1 MGEFYSKRYFYK
13 GGIGMTQSLKRFASA
28 VLALVMAMTCL
39 VFTNVASVSAAEGDT
54 LVDVSSEVTFTLNK
68 NLNNVGTSAVTGDYN
83 GLYYDLSKADSS
95 SWYITTGYI
104 RFTPSADCTL
114 TMTTANNKFNFSGGE
129 YSLINQSAVTN
140 KDYSLKANTE
150 YTISANDKSKQVG
163 VKVLKFTPAT
173 GDSTTTTEAT
183 TTTETTTETTT
194 TTTTEA
200 TTEAT
205 TVANQT
211 LYKYYVNA
219 ADATANSDSIDNN
232 ATTVFTNAKTS
243 TNTLSGENTA
253 AVGGKDYTLN
263 YRSSNATTLSI
274 VVPEGVE
281 NATLYVVARSSSST
295 GRALT
300 LTKGTETVDDK
311 QSTGGTTP
319 VVATYTG
326 LSTGTYTL
334 TSDGNMQY
342 SLLVLSV
349 PTTVG
354 TTTTTTETTTET
366 TTTTTTEATT
376 EATTTASVQVWT
388 PDNKTNILGSAV
400 SGLSTSKAS
409 GRTSAFVDSIFG
421 DGETATGAINGQ
433 NYVLLND
440 ENIIPTA
447 TGKLKLYVVAND
459 NEAVTNGTIKTG
471 DTAVYS
477 GTFAARNNDTA
488 VKAITIDVEAG
499 KTYNV
504 SNQVMLFRA
513 ELTPTGSTETS
524 TETTTKATTTTET
537 TTEETTMGVLK
548 VMVNNPA
555 SSSDTTVNVT
565 VKKNGTTISNVTAL
579 NIGSETEIAGVNEDD
594 VITFTFAKEQAKQIT
609 NWNSNLKSVFRD
621 KTYTLTYTVG
631 KTIAIPEMDYYS
643 SMPAAVSLG
652 QTETKAA
659 GYGTYGFGQYKVQT
673 NGNDLAKCAIIKGHQ
688 YSLFDVGSGDYDKDG
703 TEYGIPDERVLLL
716 GGTDDEIELKN
727 SIDSSEKVL
736 VLLDCSG
743 DNAIVTATNGN
754 LYSSYD
760 GSTGTTVA
768 QITGISKNGVKVQF
782 YVDGGTTITIKG
794 TGTSANAYTVVK
806 SIRLFNLNNIVDGDK
821 KLDNGKVA
829 DMTETSP
836 FYDVVTS
843 NSLANDD
850 MLFTLI
856 GTVTGNH
863 KDKDF
868 LNQVDK
874 VGFVILNADT
884 VDTYDKDGTL
894 TPMQLKYNNPGV
906 NFGGV
911 YVETTDI
918 YKNVYDVTNYNS
930 SLDNAEGYTGDVDST
945 LETNN
950 NVAYFAELVSVSAGH
965 RYYAYPYTLYA
976 GATQRAYDTN
986 PKGTR
991 IEISNK

>member
-39 VFTNVASVSAAEGDT
+39 VFTNVASVSAAEPA
-54 LVDVSSEVTFTLNK
+54 TFGTYTI
-68 NLNNVGTSAVTGDYN
+68 GTSATGDLAVTTKSATVGNVTFNLRGINADN
-83 GLYYDLSKADSS
+83 GTVRKGLNEITFTTTKSFTINAKFTESS
-95 SWYITTGYI
+95 SRNVVITDGTDTVVLKSGETSATLPAGDYTLTNDDEKNNSQISSFILAEASGEESSSATTTTETTTTETTTETTTTTTTEATTEATTVSSDYVAMGSYDWNSTALGGTAKTGTYNNMAYSLRTVSSTYVQLRSENTI
-104 RFTPSADCTL
+104 KFKVAQDCTL
-114 TMTTANNKFNFSGGE
+114 TATFSNNGLFINGTALTSGK
-129 YSLINQSAVTN
+129 A
-140 KDYSLKANTE
+140 YSLKADTE
-150 YTISANDKSKQVG
+150 YT
-163 VKVLKFTPAT
+163 LT
-173 GDSTTTTEAT
+173 GDSGNTNLTKLVFATNSTETTTKAT

-205 TVANQT
+205 TVSSD
-211 LYKYYVNA
+211 YVAMGSYDWNS
-219 ADATANSDSIDNN
+219 TA
-232 ATTVFTNAKTS
+232 
-243 TNTLSGENTA
+243 L
-253 AVGGKDYTLN
+253 
-263 YRSSNATTLSI
+263 
-274 VVPEGVE
+274 
-281 NATLYVVARSSSST
+281 
-295 GRALT
+295 
-300 LTKGTETVDDK
+300 
-311 QSTGGTTP
+311 GGT
-319 VVATYTG
+319 AK
-326 LSTGTYTL
+326 TGTYNNMAYSLRTVSSTYVQLRSENTIKFKVAQDCTL
-334 TSDGNMQY
+334 TATFSNNGLFINGTALTSGKAY
-342 SLLVLSV
+342 SLKADTEYTLTGDSGNTNLTKLVFATNS
-349 PTTVG
+349 
-354 TTTTTTETTTET
+354 TETT
-366 TTTTTTEATT
+366 
-376 EATTTASVQVWT
+376 
-388 PDNKTNILGSAV
+388 
-400 SGLSTSKAS
+400 
-409 GRTSAFVDSIFG
+409 
-421 DGETATGAINGQ
+421 
-433 NYVLLND
+433 
-440 ENIIPTA
+440 
-447 TGKLKLYVVAND
+447 
-459 NEAVTNGTIKTG
+459 
-471 DTAVYS
+471 
-477 GTFAARNNDTA
+477 
-488 VKAITIDVEAG
+488 
-499 KTYNV
+499 
-504 SNQVMLFRA
+504 
-513 ELTPTGSTETS
+513 

-548 VMVNNPA
+548 VKVNNPA

-874 VGFVILNADT
+874 VGFVILDADT

-894 TPMQLKYNNPGV
+894 TPMQLKYNNPDV

-930 SLDNAEGYTGDVDST
+930 SLDSSEGYTGDVDST

>member
-39 VFTNVASVSAAEGDT
+39 VFSNVASVSAAEGDT

-114 TMTTANNKFNFSGGE
+114 TMTTANNKFDFSGGE
-129 YSLINQSAVTN
+129 YSLTNQSAVTN

-173 GDSTTTTEAT
+173 GDSTTTKAT

-194 TTTTEA
+194 T
-200 TTEAT
+200 
-205 TVANQT
+205 
-211 LYKYYVNA
+211 
-219 ADATANSDSIDNN
+219 
-232 ATTVFTNAKTS
+232 
-243 TNTLSGENTA
+243 
-253 AVGGKDYTLN
+253 
-263 YRSSNATTLSI
+263 
-274 VVPEGVE
+274 
-281 NATLYVVARSSSST
+281 
-295 GRALT
+295 
-300 LTKGTETVDDK
+300 
-311 QSTGGTTP
+311 
-319 VVATYTG
+319 
-326 LSTGTYTL
+326 
-334 TSDGNMQY
+334 
-342 SLLVLSV
+342 
-349 PTTVG
+349 
-354 TTTTTTETTTET
+354 
-366 TTTTTTEATT
+366 
-376 EATTTASVQVWT
+376 ASVQVWT
-388 PDNKTNILGSAV
+388 PDSGSTILGSAV
-400 SGLSTSKAS
+400 SAVTPGTVS

-421 DGETATGAINGQ
+421 DGETATGAIEGQ
-433 NYVLLND
+433 KYVSLSGSTD
-440 ENIIPTA
+440 ITPTA
-447 TGKLKLYVVAND
+447 TGKLKLYVVANSND
-459 NEAVTNGTIKTG
+459 AVTNGTIKTD
-471 DTAVYS
+471 DTTVYS
-477 GTFAARNNDTA
+477 GTFAARNGNIA
-488 VKAITIDVEAG
+488 VEAITINVEAG
-499 KTYNV
+499 KTYKV

-524 TETTTKATTTTET
+524 TETTTTTTTET

-548 VMVNNPA
+548 VKVNNPA
-555 SSSDTTVNVT
+555 SSSDTTVSVT
-565 VKKNGTTISNVTAL
+565 VKKNGTTISGVTAL
-579 NIGSETEIAGVNEDD
+579 KIGSETEIAGVNEDD

-609 NWNSNLKSVFRD
+609 NWDSNLKSVFRD

-631 KTIAIPEMDYYS
+631 KTVATPEMDYYD
-643 SMPAAVSLG
+643 SMPAAVTLG
-652 QTETKAA
+652 QSTTTSV
-659 GYGTYGFGQYKVQT
+659 GYGTYGFGQYKVQS
-673 NGNDLAKCAIIKGHQ
+673 NGNDLAKYAVIKGHQ
-688 YSLFDVGSGDYDKDG
+688 YSLFEVGSGDYDKDG
-703 TEYGIPDERVLLL
+703 TEFGIPDERVLLL
-716 GGTDDEIELKN
+716 GGTDDEIELTN

-743 DNAIVTATNGN
+743 DNAIVTATGGN

-760 GSTGTTVA
+760 GSTGTTA
-768 QITGISKNGVKVQF
+768 ASITGISKNGVKVQF
-782 YVDGGTTITIKG
+782 YVDGGTTITVKG

-821 KLDNGKVA
+821 KLDNGTVA

-843 NSLANDD
+843 NSLATTD

-874 VGFVILNADT
+874 VGFVILNADV
-884 VDTYDKDGTL
+884 VDANDPNGQY
-894 TPMQLKYNNPGV
+894 TPMQLKYNNPDV

-918 YKNVYDVTNYNS
+918 YKNVYDATNYNS
-930 SLDNAEGYTGDVDST
+930 SLDSSEGYTGDVDST

-991 IEISNK
+991 IEISNN

>member
-1 MGEFYSKRYFYK
+1 MGGFYSKRYFYK

-39 VFTNVASVSAAEGDT
+39 VFSNVASVSAAEGDT

-68 NLNNVGTSAVTGDYN
+68 NLNNVGASAVTGDYN

-114 TMTTANNKFNFSGGE
+114 TMTTANNKFDFSGGE
-129 YSLINQSAVTN
+129 YSLTNQSAVTN

-173 GDSTTTTEAT
+173 GDSTTTTKAT

-205 TVANQT
+205 TVSSD
-211 LYKYYVNA
+211 YVAMGSYEWNS
-219 ADATANSDSIDNN
+219 TA
-232 ATTVFTNAKTS
+232 
-243 TNTLSGENTA
+243 L
-253 AVGGKDYTLN
+253 GGTK
-263 YRSSNATTLSI
+263 
-274 VVPEGVE
+274 
-281 NATLYVVARSSSST
+281 
-295 GRALT
+295 
-300 LTKGTETVDDK
+300 TKGTYNNMAYSLRTVSSTYVQLRSENTIKFKVAQDCTLTATFSNNGLFINGTALTSDK
-311 QSTGGTTP
+311 AYSLKADTE
-319 VVATYTG
+319 
-326 LSTGTYTL
+326 YTL
-334 TSDGNMQY
+334 TGDSGNTN
-342 SLLVLSV
+342 LTKLVFATNSTE
-349 PTTVG
+349 TT
-354 TTTTTTETTTET
+354 TKATTTTETTTET
-366 TTTTTTEATT
+366 TTV
-376 EATTTASVQVWT
+376 SVQVWT

-433 NYVLLND
+433 NYVLLSGSTD
-440 ENIIPTA
+440 ITPTA
-447 TGKLKLYVVAND
+447 TGKLKLYVVANS
-459 NEAVTNGTIKTG
+459 NGAVANGTITTG

-477 GTFAARNNDTA
+477 GTFAARNGNKA
-488 VKAITIDVEAG
+488 VEAITINVEAG

-504 SNQVMLFRA
+504 SSQVMLFRA

-524 TETTTKATTTTET
+524 TETTTTTTTET
-537 TTEETTMGVLK
+537 STETTTIGVLK

-555 SSSDTTVNVT
+555 SSKISTVEVT
-565 VKKNGTTISNVTAL
+565 VKRNGKAVSGVTAL
-579 NIGSETEIAGVNEDD
+579 NIGSATEIAGVNEDD

-609 NWNSNLKSVFRD
+609 NWDSNLKSVFRD

-631 KTIAIPEMDYYS
+631 KTVATPTMDYYD

-652 QTETKAA
+652 QSTTTAA

-673 NGNDLAKCAIIKGHQ
+673 NGNDLAKYAIIRGHQ
-688 YSLFDVGSGDYDKDG
+688 YSLLDVGSGDYDKDG
-703 TEYGIPDERVLLL
+703 TEFGIPDERVLLL
-716 GGTDDEIELKN
+716 GGTDDEIELTN

-743 DNAIVTATNGN
+743 DNAIVTATGGN

-760 GSTGTTVA
+760 GSTGTTAA

-782 YVDGGTTITIKG
+782 YVDGGTTITVKG

-821 KLDNGKVA
+821 AVNNGVVST
-829 DMTETSP
+829 MTEDSP
-836 FYDVVTS
+836 FYDVVTT
-843 NSLANDD
+843 NGLANDD

-884 VDTYDKDGTL
+884 VDANDPNGQY
-894 TPMQLKYNNPGV
+894 TPMQLKYNNPDV
-906 NFGGV
+906 NFGGI

-918 YKNVYDVTNYNS
+918 YKNVYDATNYDS
-930 SLDNAEGYTGDVDST
+930 SLDSSEGYTVDTDSSLT
-945 LETNN
+945 TSDK
-950 NVAYFAELVSVSAGH
+950 VAYFAELVSVSAGH

-991 IEISNK
+991 IEISNKQ

>member
-1 MGEFYSKRYFYK
+1 MGGFYSKRYFYK

-39 VFTNVASVSAAEGDT
+39 VFSNVASVSAAEGDT

-68 NLNNVGTSAVTGDYN
+68 NLNNVGASAVTGDYN

-114 TMTTANNKFNFSGGE
+114 TMTTANNKFDFSGGE
-129 YSLINQSAVTN
+129 YSLTNQSAVTN

-173 GDSTTTTEAT
+173 GDSTTTTKAT

-205 TVANQT
+205 TVSSD
-211 LYKYYVNA
+211 YVAMGSYEWNS
-219 ADATANSDSIDNN
+219 TA
-232 ATTVFTNAKTS
+232 
-243 TNTLSGENTA
+243 L
-253 AVGGKDYTLN
+253 GGTK
-263 YRSSNATTLSI
+263 
-274 VVPEGVE
+274 
-281 NATLYVVARSSSST
+281 
-295 GRALT
+295 
-300 LTKGTETVDDK
+300 TKGTYNNMAYSLRTVSSTYVQLRSENTIKFKVAQDCTLTATFSNNGLFINGTALTSDK
-311 QSTGGTTP
+311 AYSLKADTE
-319 VVATYTG
+319 
-326 LSTGTYTL
+326 YTL
-334 TSDGNMQY
+334 TGDSGNTN
-342 SLLVLSV
+342 LTKLVFATNSTE
-349 PTTVG
+349 TT
-354 TTTTTTETTTET
+354 TKATTTTETTTET
-366 TTTTTTEATT
+366 TTV
-376 EATTTASVQVWT
+376 SVQVWT

-433 NYVLLND
+433 NYVLLSGSTD
-440 ENIIPTA
+440 ITPTA
-447 TGKLKLYVVAND
+447 TGKLKLYVVANS
-459 NEAVTNGTIKTG
+459 NGAVANGTITTG

-477 GTFAARNNDTA
+477 GTFAARNGNKA
-488 VKAITIDVEAG
+488 VEAITINVEAG

-504 SNQVMLFRA
+504 SSQVMLFRA

-524 TETTTKATTTTET
+524 TETTTTTTTET
-537 TTEETTMGVLK
+537 STETTTIGVLK

-555 SSSDTTVNVT
+555 SSKISTVEVT
-565 VKKNGTTISNVTAL
+565 VKRNGKAVSGVTAL
-579 NIGSETEIAGVNEDD
+579 NIGSATEIAGVNEDD

-609 NWNSNLKSVFRD
+609 NWDSNLKSVFRD

-631 KTIAIPEMDYYS
+631 KTVATPTMDYYD

-652 QTETKAA
+652 QSTTTAA

-673 NGNDLAKCAIIKGHQ
+673 NGNDLAKYAIIRGHQ
-688 YSLFDVGSGDYDKDG
+688 YSLLDVGSGDYDKDG
-703 TEYGIPDERVLLL
+703 TEFGIPDERVLLL
-716 GGTDDEIELKN
+716 GGTDDEIELTN

-743 DNAIVTATNGN
+743 DNAIVTATGGN

-760 GSTGTTVA
+760 GS
-768 QITGISKNGVKVQF
+768 
-782 YVDGGTTITIKG
+782 

-821 KLDNGKVA
+821 AVNNGVVST
-829 DMTETSP
+829 MTEDSP
-836 FYDVVTS
+836 FYDVVTT
-843 NSLANDD
+843 NGLANDD

-884 VDTYDKDGTL
+884 VDANDPNGQY
-894 TPMQLKYNNPGV
+894 TPMQLKYNNPDV
-906 NFGGV
+906 NFGGI

-918 YKNVYDVTNYNS
+918 YKNVYDATNYDS
-930 SLDNAEGYTGDVDST
+930 SLDSSEGYTGDTDSSLT
-945 LETNN
+945 TSDK
-950 NVAYFAELVSVSAGH
+950 VAYFAELVSVSAGH

-991 IEISNK
+991 IEISNKQ

>member
-1 MGEFYSKRYFYK
+1 MGGFYSKRYFYK

-39 VFTNVASVSAAEGDT
+39 VFSNVASVSAADDASDCVAMGSYEWNSTALGGT
-54 LVDVSSEVTFTLNK
+54 AKTGTY
-68 NLNNVGTSAVTGDYN
+68 NNMTYSLRKV
-83 GLYYDLSKADSS
+83 DSS
-95 SWYITTGYI
+95 YVQLRSENTIK
-104 RFTPSADCTL
+104 FKVAQDCTL
-114 TMTTANNKFNFSGGE
+114 TATFSNNGLFINGTALTSDK
-129 YSLINQSAVTN
+129 A
-140 KDYSLKANTE
+140 YSLKADTE
-150 YTISANDKSKQVG
+150 YT
-163 VKVLKFTPAT
+163 LT
-173 GDSTTTTEAT
+173 GDSGNTNLTKLVFATNSTETTTKATTTTETTTETTSTTTTEATTEATTVSSDYVAMGSYEWNSTALGGTKTKGTYNNMAYSLRTVSSTYVQLRSENTIKFKVAQDCTLTATFSNNGLFINGTALTSDKAYSLKADTEYTLTGDSGNTNLTKLVFATNSTETTTETTTKAT

-194 TTTTEA
+194 
-200 TTEAT
+200 
-205 TVANQT
+205 V
-211 LYKYYVNA
+211 
-219 ADATANSDSIDNN
+219 
-232 ATTVFTNAKTS
+232 
-243 TNTLSGENTA
+243 
-253 AVGGKDYTLN
+253 
-263 YRSSNATTLSI
+263 
-274 VVPEGVE
+274 
-281 NATLYVVARSSSST
+281 
-295 GRALT
+295 
-300 LTKGTETVDDK
+300 
-311 QSTGGTTP
+311 
-319 VVATYTG
+319 
-326 LSTGTYTL
+326 
-334 TSDGNMQY
+334 
-342 SLLVLSV
+342 
-349 PTTVG
+349 
-354 TTTTTTETTTET
+354 
-366 TTTTTTEATT
+366 
-376 EATTTASVQVWT
+376 SVQVWT

-447 TGKLKLYVVAND
+447 TGKLKLYVIANS
-459 NEAVTNGTIKTG
+459 NGAVTNGTITTG

-477 GTFAARNNDTA
+477 GAFAARNGDTA
-488 VKAITIDVEAG
+488 VKAITINVEAG
-499 KTYNV
+499 KTYKV
-504 SNQVMLFRA
+504 SSQVMLFRA

-524 TETTTKATTTTET
+524 TETTTTTTTET
-537 TTEETTMGVLK
+537 STETTTMGVLK

-555 SSSDTTVNVT
+555 SSKISTVEVT
-565 VKKNGTTISNVTAL
+565 VKRNGKAVSGVTAL
-579 NIGSETEIAGVNEDD
+579 NIGSATEIAGVNEDD

-609 NWNSNLKSVFRD
+609 NWDSNLKSVFRD

-631 KTIAIPEMDYYS
+631 KTVATPTMDYYD

-652 QTETKAA
+652 QSTTTAA

-673 NGNDLAKCAIIKGHQ
+673 NGNDLAKYAIIRGHQ
-688 YSLFDVGSGDYDKDG
+688 YSLLDVGSGDYDKDG
-703 TEYGIPDERVLLL
+703 TEFGIPDERVLLL
-716 GGTDDEIELKN
+716 GGTDDEIELTN

-743 DNAIVTATNGN
+743 DNAIVTATGGN

-760 GSTGTTVA
+760 GSTGTTAA

-782 YVDGGTTITIKG
+782 YVDGGTTITVKG

-821 KLDNGKVA
+821 AVNNGVVST
-829 DMTETSP
+829 MTEDSP
-836 FYDVVTS
+836 FYDVVTT
-843 NSLANDD
+843 NGLANDD

-884 VDTYDKDGTL
+884 VDANDPNGQY
-894 TPMQLKYNNPGV
+894 TPMQLKYNNPDV
-906 NFGGV
+906 NFGGI

-918 YKNVYDVTNYNS
+918 YKNVYDATNYDS
-930 SLDNAEGYTGDVDST
+930 SLDSSEGYTGDTDSSLT
-945 LETNN
+945 TSDK
-950 NVAYFAELVSVSAGH
+950 VAYFAELVSVSAGH

-991 IEISNK
+991 IEISNKQ

>member
-39 VFTNVASVSAAEGDT
+39 VFTNVASVYAAEGDT

-68 NLNNVGTSAVTGDYN
+68 NLNNVGTLAVTGNYN
-83 GLYYDLSKADSS
+83 GLYYDLSKTDSN

-114 TMTTANNKFNFSGGE
+114 TMTTANNKFDFSGGE
-129 YSLINQSAVTN
+129 YSLTNQSAVTN

-173 GDSTTTTEAT
+173 GDSTTTTKAT

-219 ADATANSDSIDNN
+219 ADATANGDSIDNN
-232 ATTVFTNAKTS
+232 ASTVFKDAKTS
-243 TNTLSGENTA
+243 TGRLSAESTV

-300 LTKGTETVDDK
+300 LTKGTETVGDA

-319 VVATYTG
+319 VVATYEG

-366 TTTTTTEATT
+366 TTT
-376 EATTTASVQVWT
+376 ASVQIWT
-388 PDNKTNILGSAV
+388 PDNKTDILGSAV
-400 SGLSTSKAS
+400 SGLSPSTAS
-409 GRTSAFVDSIFG
+409 NRTSAFVDSIFG
-421 DGETATGAINGQ
+421 DGETATGAIEGQ
-433 NYVLLND
+433 KYVLLSGST
-440 ENIIPTA
+440 NIIPTA
-447 TGKLKLYVVAND
+447 TGKLKLYIVANSND
-459 NEAVTNGTIKTG
+459 AVTNGTIKTG

-477 GTFAARNNDTA
+477 GTFAARNGNTA
-488 VKAITIDVEAG
+488 VEAITINVEAG
-499 KTYNV
+499 KTYNI
-504 SNQVMLFRA
+504 SNQLMLFRA

-524 TETTTKATTTTET
+524 TETTTTTTTET

-548 VMVNNPA
+548 VKVNNPA
-555 SSSDTTVNVT
+555 SSSDATVKVT
-565 VKKNGTTISNVTAL
+565 VKKNGTTISDVTAL

-594 VITFTFAKEQAKQIT
+594 VITLTFAKEQAKQIT

-643 SMPAAVSLG
+643 SMPAAVTLG

-659 GYGTYGFGQYKVQT
+659 GYGTYGFGQYKVKT
-673 NGNDLAKCAIIKGHQ
+673 NGNDLAEYAIIKGHQ

-703 TEYGIPDERVLLL
+703 TEFGIPDERILLL
-716 GGTDDEIELKN
+716 GGTDDEIELTN
-727 SIDSSEKVL
+727 SINSKEKVL

-743 DNAIVTATNGN
+743 DNAIVTATGGN

-760 GSTGTTVA
+760 GSTGTKAA

-821 KLDNGKVA
+821 MIDNGAVST
-829 DMTETSP
+829 MTEDSP
-836 FYDVVTS
+836 FYNVVTS
-843 NSLANDD
+843 NSLATTDK
-850 MLFTLI
+850 LFTLT
-856 GTVTGNH
+856 GNVTGNH
-863 KDKDF
+863 RESEF
-868 LNQVDK
+868 LNQIGK
-874 VGFVILNADT
+874 VGFVILDADT

-894 TPMQLKYNNPGV
+894 TPMQLKYNNPDV

-918 YKNVYDVTNYNS
+918 YKNVYDATNYNS
-930 SLDNAEGYTGDVDST
+930 SLDSSEGYTGDVDST

-965 RYYAYPYTLYA
+965 RYYAYPFTLYT

-991 IEISNK
+991 IEISNN

>member
-1 MGEFYSKRYFYK
+1 
-13 GGIGMTQSLKRFASA
+13 MTQSLKRFASA

-39 VFTNVASVSAAEGDT
+39 VFSNVASVSAAEGDT

-114 TMTTANNKFNFSGGE
+114 TMTTANNKFDFSGGE
-129 YSLINQSAVTN
+129 YSLTNQSAVTN

-173 GDSTTTTEAT
+173 GDSTTTTKAT

-400 SGLSTSKAS
+400 SGLSTSTAS

-421 DGETATGAINGQ
+421 DGDTATGAINGQ

-447 TGKLKLYVVAND
+447 TGKLKLYVIANS
-459 NEAVTNGTIKTG
+459 NGAVTNGTITTG

-477 GTFAARNNDTA
+477 GAFAARNGDTA
-488 VKAITIDVEAG
+488 VKAITINVEAG
-499 KTYNV
+499 KTYKV
-504 SNQVMLFRA
+504 SSQVMLFRA
-513 ELTPTGSTETS
+513 RI
-524 TETTTKATTTTET
+524 
-537 TTEETTMGVLK
+537 
-548 VMVNNPA
+548 N
-555 SSSDTTVNVT
+555 
-565 VKKNGTTISNVTAL
+565 
-579 NIGSETEIAGVNEDD
+579 
-594 VITFTFAKEQAKQIT
+594 T
-609 NWNSNLKSVFRD
+609 NWLNRNKYRNNN
-621 KTYTLTYTVG
+621 
-631 KTIAIPEMDYYS
+631 YYNYRNKYRNNYY
-643 SMPAAVSLG
+643 G
-652 QTETKAA
+652 CIK
-659 GYGTYGFGQYKVQT
+659 GYGK
-673 NGNDLAKCAIIKGHQ
+673 
-688 YSLFDVGSGDYDKDG
+688 
-703 TEYGIPDERVLLL
+703 
-716 GGTDDEIELKN
+716 
-727 SIDSSEKVL
+727 
-736 VLLDCSG
+736 
-743 DNAIVTATNGN
+743 
-754 LYSSYD
+754 
-760 GSTGTTVA
+760 
-768 QITGISKNGVKVQF
+768 
-782 YVDGGTTITIKG
+782 
-794 TGTSANAYTVVK
+794 
-806 SIRLFNLNNIVDGDK
+806 
-821 KLDNGKVA
+821 
-829 DMTETSP
+829 
-836 FYDVVTS
+836 
-843 NSLANDD
+843 
-850 MLFTLI
+850 
-856 GTVTGNH
+856 
-863 KDKDF
+863 
-868 LNQVDK
+868 
-874 VGFVILNADT
+874 
-884 VDTYDKDGTL
+884 
-894 TPMQLKYNNPGV
+894 
-906 NFGGV
+906 
-911 YVETTDI
+911 
-918 YKNVYDVTNYNS
+918 
-930 SLDNAEGYTGDVDST
+930 
-945 LETNN
+945 
-950 NVAYFAELVSVSAGH
+950 
-965 RYYAYPYTLYA
+965 
-976 GATQRAYDTN
+976 
-986 PKGTR
+986 
-991 IEISNK
+991 

>member
-1 MGEFYSKRYFYK
+1 MGGFYSKRYFYK

-39 VFTNVASVSAAEGDT
+39 VFSNVASVSAADDASDCVAMGSYEWNSTALGGT
-54 LVDVSSEVTFTLNK
+54 AKTGTY
-68 NLNNVGTSAVTGDYN
+68 NNMTYSLRKV
-83 GLYYDLSKADSS
+83 DSS
-95 SWYITTGYI
+95 YVQLRSENTIK
-104 RFTPSADCTL
+104 FKVAQDCTL
-114 TMTTANNKFNFSGGE
+114 TATFSNNGLFINGTALTSDK
-129 YSLINQSAVTN
+129 A
-140 KDYSLKANTE
+140 YSLKADTE
-150 YTISANDKSKQVG
+150 YT
-163 VKVLKFTPAT
+163 LT
-173 GDSTTTTEAT
+173 GDSGNTNLTKLVFATNSTETTTKAT

-205 TVANQT
+205 TVSSD
-211 LYKYYVNA
+211 YVAMGSYEWNS
-219 ADATANSDSIDNN
+219 TA
-232 ATTVFTNAKTS
+232 
-243 TNTLSGENTA
+243 L
-253 AVGGKDYTLN
+253 GGTK
-263 YRSSNATTLSI
+263 
-274 VVPEGVE
+274 
-281 NATLYVVARSSSST
+281 
-295 GRALT
+295 
-300 LTKGTETVDDK
+300 TKGTYNNMAYSLRTVSSTYVQLRSENTIKFKVAQDCTLTATFSNNGLFINGTALTSDK
-311 QSTGGTTP
+311 AYSLKADTE
-319 VVATYTG
+319 
-326 LSTGTYTL
+326 YTL
-334 TSDGNMQY
+334 TGDSGNTN
-342 SLLVLSV
+342 LTKLVFATNSTE
-349 PTTVG
+349 TTTE
-354 TTTTTTETTTET
+354 TTTKATTTTETTTET
-366 TTTTTTEATT
+366 TTV
-376 EATTTASVQVWT
+376 SVQVWT

-447 TGKLKLYVVAND
+447 TGKLKLYVIANS
-459 NEAVTNGTIKTG
+459 NGAVTNGTITTG

-477 GTFAARNNDTA
+477 GAFAARNGDTA
-488 VKAITIDVEAG
+488 VKAITINVEAG
-499 KTYNV
+499 KTYKV
-504 SNQVMLFRA
+504 SSQVMLFRA

-524 TETTTKATTTTET
+524 TETTTTTTTET
-537 TTEETTMGVLK
+537 STETTTMGVLK

-555 SSSDTTVNVT
+555 SSKISTVEVT
-565 VKKNGTTISNVTAL
+565 VKRNGKAVSGVTAL
-579 NIGSETEIAGVNEDD
+579 NIGSATEIAGVNEDD

-609 NWNSNLKSVFRD
+609 NWDSNLKSVFRD

-631 KTIAIPEMDYYS
+631 KTVATPTMDYYD

-652 QTETKAA
+652 QSTTTAA

-673 NGNDLAKCAIIKGHQ
+673 NGNDLAKYAIIRGHQ
-688 YSLFDVGSGDYDKDG
+688 YSLLDVGSGDYDKDG
-703 TEYGIPDERVLLL
+703 TEFGIPDERVLLL
-716 GGTDDEIELKN
+716 GGTDDEIELTN

-743 DNAIVTATNGN
+743 DNAIVTATGGN

-760 GSTGTTVA
+760 GSTGTTAA

-782 YVDGGTTITIKG
+782 YVDGGTTITVKG

-821 KLDNGKVA
+821 AVNNGVVST
-829 DMTETSP
+829 MTEDSP
-836 FYDVVTS
+836 FYDVVTT
-843 NSLANDD
+843 NGLANDD

-884 VDTYDKDGTL
+884 VDANDPNGQY
-894 TPMQLKYNNPGV
+894 TPMQLKYNNPDV
-906 NFGGV
+906 NFGGI

-918 YKNVYDVTNYNS
+918 YKNVYDATNYDS
-930 SLDNAEGYTGDVDST
+930 SLDSSEGCTGDTDSSLT
-945 LETNN
+945 TSDK
-950 NVAYFAELVSVSAGH
+950 VAYFAELVSVSAGH

-991 IEISNK
+991 IEISNKQ

>member
-39 VFTNVASVSAAEGDT
+39 VFTNVASVYAAEGDT

-68 NLNNVGTSAVTGDYN
+68 NLNNVGTSAVTGNYN
-83 GLYYDLSKADSS
+83 GLYYDLSKTDSN

-114 TMTTANNKFNFSGGE
+114 TMTTANNKFDFSGGE
-129 YSLINQSAVTN
+129 YSLTNQSAVTN

-173 GDSTTTTEAT
+173 GDSTTTTKAT

-219 ADATANSDSIDNN
+219 ADATANGDSIDNN
-232 ATTVFTNAKTS
+232 ASTVFKDAKTS
-243 TNTLSGENTA
+243 TGRLSAESTV

-300 LTKGTETVDDK
+300 LTKGTETVGDA

-319 VVATYTG
+319 VVATYEG

-366 TTTTTTEATT
+366 TTT
-376 EATTTASVQVWT
+376 ASVQIWT
-388 PDNKTNILGSAV
+388 PDNKTDILGSAV
-400 SGLSTSKAS
+400 SGLSPSTAS
-409 GRTSAFVDSIFG
+409 NRTSAFVDSIFG
-421 DGETATGAINGQ
+421 DGETATGAIEGQ
-433 NYVLLND
+433 KYVLLSGST
-440 ENIIPTA
+440 NIIPTA
-447 TGKLKLYVVAND
+447 TGKLKLYIVANSND
-459 NEAVTNGTIKTG
+459 AVTNGTIKTG

-477 GTFAARNNDTA
+477 GTFAARNGNTA
-488 VKAITIDVEAG
+488 VEAITINVEAG
-499 KTYNV
+499 KTYNI
-504 SNQVMLFRA
+504 SNQLMLFRA

-524 TETTTKATTTTET
+524 TETTTTTTTET

-548 VMVNNPA
+548 VKVNNPA
-555 SSSDTTVNVT
+555 SSSDATVKVT
-565 VKKNGTTISNVTAL
+565 VKKNGTTISDVTAL

-643 SMPAAVSLG
+643 SMPAAVTLG
-652 QTETKAA
+652 QTETKAV
-659 GYGTYGFGQYKVQT
+659 GYGTYGFGQYKVKA
-673 NGNDLAKCAIIKGHQ
+673 NGNDLAEYAIIKGHQ

-703 TEYGIPDERVLLL
+703 TEFGIPDERILLL
-716 GGTDDEIELKN
+716 GGTDDEIELTN
-727 SIDSSEKVL
+727 SINSKEKVL

-743 DNAIVTATNGN
+743 DNAIVTATGGN

-760 GSTGTTVA
+760 GSTGTKAA

-821 KLDNGKVA
+821 MIDNGAVST
-829 DMTETSP
+829 MTEDSP
-836 FYDVVTS
+836 FYNVVTS
-843 NSLANDD
+843 NSLATTDK
-850 MLFTLI
+850 LFTLI
-856 GTVTGNH
+856 GNVTGNH
-863 KDKDF
+863 RESEF
-868 LNQVDK
+868 LNQIGK
-874 VGFVILNADT
+874 VGFVILDADT

-894 TPMQLKYNNPGV
+894 TPMQLKYNNPDV

-918 YKNVYDVTNYNS
+918 YKNVYDATNYNS
-930 SLDNAEGYTGDVDST
+930 SLDSSEGYTGDVDST

-965 RYYAYPYTLYA
+965 RYYAYPFTLYT

-991 IEISNK
+991 IEISNN

>member
-1 MGEFYSKRYFYK
+1 MGGFYSKRYFYK

-39 VFTNVASVSAAEGDT
+39 VFSNVASVSAAEGDT

-68 NLNNVGTSAVTGDYN
+68 NLNNVGASAVTGDYN

-114 TMTTANNKFNFSGGE
+114 TMTTANNKFDFSGGE
-129 YSLINQSAVTN
+129 YSLTNQSAVTN

-173 GDSTTTTEAT
+173 GDSTTTTKAT

-205 TVANQT
+205 TVSSD
-211 LYKYYVNA
+211 YVAMGSYEWNS
-219 ADATANSDSIDNN
+219 TA
-232 ATTVFTNAKTS
+232 
-243 TNTLSGENTA
+243 L
-253 AVGGKDYTLN
+253 GGTK
-263 YRSSNATTLSI
+263 
-274 VVPEGVE
+274 
-281 NATLYVVARSSSST
+281 
-295 GRALT
+295 
-300 LTKGTETVDDK
+300 TKGTYNNMAYSLRTVSSTYVQLRSENTIKFKVAQDCTLTATFSNNGLFINGTALTSDK
-311 QSTGGTTP
+311 AYSLKADTE
-319 VVATYTG
+319 
-326 LSTGTYTL
+326 YTL
-334 TSDGNMQY
+334 TGDSGNTN
-342 SLLVLSV
+342 LTKLVFATNSTE
-349 PTTVG
+349 TT
-354 TTTTTTETTTET
+354 TKATTTTETTTET
-366 TTTTTTEATT
+366 TTV
-376 EATTTASVQVWT
+376 SVQVWT

-433 NYVLLND
+433 NYVLLSGSTD
-440 ENIIPTA
+440 ITPTA
-447 TGKLKLYVVAND
+447 TGKLKLYVVANS
-459 NEAVTNGTIKTG
+459 NGAVANGTITTG

-477 GTFAARNNDTA
+477 GTFAARNGNKA
-488 VKAITIDVEAG
+488 VEAITINVEAG

-504 SNQVMLFRA
+504 SSQVMLFRA

-524 TETTTKATTTTET
+524 TETTTTTTTET
-537 TTEETTMGVLK
+537 STETTTIGVLK

-555 SSSDTTVNVT
+555 SSKISTVEVT
-565 VKKNGTTISNVTAL
+565 VKRNGKAVSGVTAL
-579 NIGSETEIAGVNEDD
+579 NIGSATEIAGVNEDD

-609 NWNSNLKSVFRD
+609 NWDSNLKSVFRD

-631 KTIAIPEMDYYS
+631 KTVATPTMDYYD

-652 QTETKAA
+652 QSTTTAA

-673 NGNDLAKCAIIKGHQ
+673 NGNDLAKYAIIRGHQ
-688 YSLFDVGSGDYDKDG
+688 YSLLDVGSGDYDKDG
-703 TEYGIPDERVLLL
+703 TEFGIPDERVLLL
-716 GGTDDEIELKN
+716 GGTDDEIELTN

-743 DNAIVTATNGN
+743 DNAIVTA
-754 LYSSYD
+754 
-760 GSTGTTVA
+760 
-768 QITGISKNGVKVQF
+768 
-782 YVDGGTTITIKG
+782 

-821 KLDNGKVA
+821 AVNNGVVST
-829 DMTETSP
+829 MTEDSP
-836 FYDVVTS
+836 FYDVVTT
-843 NSLANDD
+843 NGLANDD

-884 VDTYDKDGTL
+884 VDANDPNGQY
-894 TPMQLKYNNPGV
+894 TPMQLKYNNPDV
-906 NFGGV
+906 NFGGI

-918 YKNVYDVTNYNS
+918 YKNVYDATNYDS
-930 SLDNAEGYTGDVDST
+930 SLDSSEGYTGDTDSSLT
-945 LETNN
+945 TSDK
-950 NVAYFAELVSVSAGH
+950 VAYFAELVSVSAGH

-991 IEISNK
+991 IEISNKQ

>member
-1 MGEFYSKRYFYK
+1 
-13 GGIGMTQSLKRFASA
+13 MTQSLKRFASA

-39 VFTNVASVSAAEGDT
+39 VFSNVASVSAAEGDT

-68 NLNNVGTSAVTGDYN
+68 NLNNVGISAVTGDYN

-114 TMTTANNKFNFSGGE
+114 TMTTANNKFDFSGGE
-129 YSLINQSAVTN
+129 YSLTNQSAVTN

-173 GDSTTTTEAT
+173 GDSTTTTKAT

-281 NATLYVVARSSSST
+281 NDTLYVVARSSSST

-400 SGLSTSKAS
+400 SGLSTSTAS

-421 DGETATGAINGQ
+421 DGDTATGAINGQ

-447 TGKLKLYVVAND
+447 TGKLKLYVIANS
-459 NEAVTNGTIKTG
+459 NGAVTNGTITTG

-477 GTFAARNNDTA
+477 GAFAARNGDTA
-488 VKAITIDVEAG
+488 VKAITINVEAG
-499 KTYNV
+499 KTYKV
-504 SNQVMLFRA
+504 SSQVMLFRA

-524 TETTTKATTTTET
+524 TETTTTTTTET
-537 TTEETTMGVLK
+537 STETTTMGVLK

-555 SSSDTTVNVT
+555 SSKISTVEVT
-565 VKKNGTTISNVTAL
+565 VKRNGKAVSGVTAL
-579 NIGSETEIAGVNEDD
+579 NIGSATEIAGVNEDD

-609 NWNSNLKSVFRD
+609 NWDSNLKSVFRD

-631 KTIAIPEMDYYS
+631 KTVATPTMDYYD

-652 QTETKAA
+652 QSTTTAA

-673 NGNDLAKCAIIKGHQ
+673 NGNDLAKYAIIRGHQ
-688 YSLFDVGSGDYDKDG
+688 YSLLDVGSGDYDKDG
-703 TEYGIPDERVLLL
+703 TEFGIPDERVLLL
-716 GGTDDEIELKN
+716 GGTDDEIELTN

-743 DNAIVTATNGN
+743 DNAIVTATGGN

-760 GSTGTTVA
+760 GSTGTTAA

-782 YVDGGTTITIKG
+782 YVDGGTTITVKG

-821 KLDNGKVA
+821 AVNNGVVST
-829 DMTETSP
+829 MTEDSP
-836 FYDVVTS
+836 FYDVVTT
-843 NSLANDD
+843 NGLANDD

-884 VDTYDKDGTL
+884 VDANDPNGQY
-894 TPMQLKYNNPGV
+894 TPMQLKYNNPDV
-906 NFGGV
+906 NFGGI

-918 YKNVYDVTNYNS
+918 YKNVYDATNYDS
-930 SLDNAEGYTGDVDST
+930 SLDSSEGYTGDTDSSLT
-945 LETNN
+945 TSDK
-950 NVAYFAELVSVSAGH
+950 VAYFAELVSVSAGH

-991 IEISNK
+991 IEISNKQ

>member
-1 MGEFYSKRYFYK
+1 MGGFYSKRYFYK

-28 VLALVMAMTCL
+28 VLVLVMAMTCL
-39 VFTNVASVSAAEGDT
+39 VFSNVASVSAADDASDCVAMGSYEWNSTALGGT
-54 LVDVSSEVTFTLNK
+54 AKTGTY
-68 NLNNVGTSAVTGDYN
+68 NNMTYSLRKV
-83 GLYYDLSKADSS
+83 DSS
-95 SWYITTGYI
+95 YVQLRSENTIK
-104 RFTPSADCTL
+104 FKVAQDCTL
-114 TMTTANNKFNFSGGE
+114 TATFSNNGLFINGTALTSDK
-129 YSLINQSAVTN
+129 A
-140 KDYSLKANTE
+140 YSLKADTE
-150 YTISANDKSKQVG
+150 YT
-163 VKVLKFTPAT
+163 LT
-173 GDSTTTTEAT
+173 GDSGNTNLTKLVFATNSTETTTKAT

-205 TVANQT
+205 TVSSD
-211 LYKYYVNA
+211 YVAMGSYEWNS
-219 ADATANSDSIDNN
+219 TA
-232 ATTVFTNAKTS
+232 
-243 TNTLSGENTA
+243 L
-253 AVGGKDYTLN
+253 GGTK
-263 YRSSNATTLSI
+263 
-274 VVPEGVE
+274 
-281 NATLYVVARSSSST
+281 
-295 GRALT
+295 
-300 LTKGTETVDDK
+300 TKGTYNNMAYSLRTVSSTYVQLRSENTIKFKVAQDCTLTATFSNNGLFINGTALTSDK
-311 QSTGGTTP
+311 AYSLKADTE
-319 VVATYTG
+319 
-326 LSTGTYTL
+326 YTL
-334 TSDGNMQY
+334 TGDSGNTN
-342 SLLVLSV
+342 LTKLVFATNSTE
-349 PTTVG
+349 TT
-354 TTTTTTETTTET
+354 TKATTTTETTTET
-366 TTTTTTEATT
+366 TTV
-376 EATTTASVQVWT
+376 SVQVWT

-447 TGKLKLYVVAND
+447 TGKLKLYVIANS
-459 NEAVTNGTIKTG
+459 NGAVTNGTITTG

-477 GTFAARNNDTA
+477 GTFAARNGDTA
-488 VKAITIDVEAG
+488 VKAITINVEAG
-499 KTYNV
+499 KTYKV
-504 SNQVMLFRA
+504 SSQVMLFRA

-524 TETTTKATTTTET
+524 TETTTTTTTEATTET
-537 TTEETTMGVLK
+537 TTIGVLK

-555 SSSDTTVNVT
+555 SSKISTVKVT
-565 VKKNGTTISNVTAL
+565 VKRNGKAVSGVTAL
-579 NIGSETEIAGVNEDD
+579 NIGSATEIAGVNEGD

-609 NWNSNLKSVFRD
+609 NWDSNLKSVFRD

-631 KTIAIPEMDYYS
+631 KTVATPTMDYYD

-652 QTETKAA
+652 QSTTTAA

-673 NGNDLAKCAIIKGHQ
+673 NGNDLAKCAIIRGHQ
-688 YSLFDVGSGDYDKDG
+688 YSLLDVGSGDYDKDG

-716 GGTDDEIELKN
+716 GGTDDEIELTN

-743 DNAIVTATNGN
+743 DNAIVTATGGN

-760 GSTGTTVA
+760 GSTGTTA
-768 QITGISKNGVKVQF
+768 ASITGISKNGVKVQF
-782 YVDGGTTITIKG
+782 YVDGGTTITVKG

-821 KLDNGKVA
+821 AVNNGVVST
-829 DMTETSP
+829 MTEDSP
-836 FYDVVTS
+836 FYDVVTT
-843 NSLANDD
+843 NGLANDD

-884 VDTYDKDGTL
+884 VDANDPNGQY
-894 TPMQLKYNNPGV
+894 TPMQLKYNNPDV
-906 NFGGV
+906 NFGGI

-918 YKNVYDVTNYNS
+918 YKNVYDATNYDS
-930 SLDNAEGYTGDVDST
+930 SLDSSEGYTGDTDSSLT
-945 LETNN
+945 TSDK
-950 NVAYFAELVSVSAGH
+950 VAYFAELVSVSAGH

-991 IEISNK
+991 IEISNKQ

>member
-1 MGEFYSKRYFYK
+1 MGGFYSKRYFYK

-39 VFTNVASVSAAEGDT
+39 VFSNVASVSAADDASDCVAMGSYEWNSTALGGT
-54 LVDVSSEVTFTLNK
+54 AKTGTYNNMTYSLRKVDSTYVQLRSENTIKFKV
-68 NLNNVGTSAVTGDYN
+68 AQ
-83 GLYYDLSKADSS
+83 
-95 SWYITTGYI
+95 
-104 RFTPSADCTL
+104 DCTL
-114 TMTTANNKFNFSGGE
+114 TATFSNNGLFINGTALTSDK
-129 YSLINQSAVTN
+129 A
-140 KDYSLKANTE
+140 YSLKADTE
-150 YTISANDKSKQVG
+150 YT
-163 VKVLKFTPAT
+163 LT
-173 GDSTTTTEAT
+173 GDSGNTNLTKLVFATNSTETTTKAT

-205 TVANQT
+205 TVSSD
-211 LYKYYVNA
+211 YVAMGSYEWNS
-219 ADATANSDSIDNN
+219 TA
-232 ATTVFTNAKTS
+232 
-243 TNTLSGENTA
+243 L
-253 AVGGKDYTLN
+253 GGTK
-263 YRSSNATTLSI
+263 
-274 VVPEGVE
+274 
-281 NATLYVVARSSSST
+281 
-295 GRALT
+295 
-300 LTKGTETVDDK
+300 TKGTYNNMAYSLRTVSSTYVQLRSENTIKFKVAQDCTLTATFSNNGLFINGTALTSDK
-311 QSTGGTTP
+311 AYSLKADTE
-319 VVATYTG
+319 
-326 LSTGTYTL
+326 YTL
-334 TSDGNMQY
+334 TGDSGNTN
-342 SLLVLSV
+342 LTKLVFATNSTE
-349 PTTVG
+349 TTTE
-354 TTTTTTETTTET
+354 TTTKATTTTETTTET
-366 TTTTTTEATT
+366 TTV
-376 EATTTASVQVWT
+376 SVQVWT

-447 TGKLKLYVVAND
+447 TGKLKLYVIANS
-459 NEAVTNGTIKTG
+459 NGAVTNGTITTG

-477 GTFAARNNDTA
+477 GAFAARNGDTA
-488 VKAITIDVEAG
+488 VKAITINVEAG
-499 KTYNV
+499 KTYKV
-504 SNQVMLFRA
+504 SSQVMLFRA

-524 TETTTKATTTTET
+524 TETTTTTTTET
-537 TTEETTMGVLK
+537 STETTTMGVLK

-555 SSSDTTVNVT
+555 SSKISTVEVT
-565 VKKNGTTISNVTAL
+565 VKRNGKAVSGVTAL
-579 NIGSETEIAGVNEDD
+579 NIGSATEIAGVNEDD

-609 NWNSNLKSVFRD
+609 NWDSNLKSVFRD

-631 KTIAIPEMDYYS
+631 KTVATPTMDYYD

-652 QTETKAA
+652 QSTTTAA

-673 NGNDLAKCAIIKGHQ
+673 NGNDLAKYAIIRGHQ
-688 YSLFDVGSGDYDKDG
+688 YSLLDVGSGDYDKDG
-703 TEYGIPDERVLLL
+703 TEFGIPDERVLLL
-716 GGTDDEIELKN
+716 GGTDDEIELTN

-743 DNAIVTATNGN
+743 DNAIVTATGGN

-760 GSTGTTVA
+760 GSTGTTAA

-782 YVDGGTTITIKG
+782 YVDGGTTITVKG

-821 KLDNGKVA
+821 AVNNGVVST
-829 DMTETSP
+829 MTEDSP
-836 FYDVVTS
+836 FYDVVTT
-843 NSLANDD
+843 NGLANDD

-884 VDTYDKDGTL
+884 VDANDPNGQY
-894 TPMQLKYNNPGV
+894 TPMQLKYNNPDV
-906 NFGGV
+906 NFGGI

-918 YKNVYDVTNYNS
+918 YKNVYDATNYDS
-930 SLDNAEGYTGDVDST
+930 SLDSSEGYTGDTDSSLT
-945 LETNN
+945 TSDK
-950 NVAYFAELVSVSAGH
+950 VAYFAELVSVSAGH

-976 GATQRAYDTN
+976 GATQRAYDTIIQREQEL
-986 PKGTR
+986 KFLT
-991 IEISNK
+991 SNRGYRL

>member
-1 MGEFYSKRYFYK
+1 MGGFYSKRYFYK

-39 VFTNVASVSAAEGDT
+39 VFSNVASVSAADDASDCVAMGSYEWNSTVLGGT
-54 LVDVSSEVTFTLNK
+54 AKTGTY
-68 NLNNVGTSAVTGDYN
+68 NNMTYSLRKV
-83 GLYYDLSKADSS
+83 DSS
-95 SWYITTGYI
+95 YVQLRSENTIK
-104 RFTPSADCTL
+104 FKVAQDCTL
-114 TMTTANNKFNFSGGE
+114 TATFSNNGLFINGTALTSDK
-129 YSLINQSAVTN
+129 A
-140 KDYSLKANTE
+140 YSLKADTE
-150 YTISANDKSKQVG
+150 YT
-163 VKVLKFTPAT
+163 LT
-173 GDSTTTTEAT
+173 GDSGNTNLTKLVFATNSTETTTKAT

-205 TVANQT
+205 TVSSD
-211 LYKYYVNA
+211 YVAMGSYEWNS
-219 ADATANSDSIDNN
+219 TALGD
-232 ATTVFTNAKTS
+232 TAK
-243 TNTLSGENTA
+243 
-253 AVGGKDYTLN
+253 
-263 YRSSNATTLSI
+263 
-274 VVPEGVE
+274 
-281 NATLYVVARSSSST
+281 
-295 GRALT
+295 
-300 LTKGTETVDDK
+300 
-311 QSTGGTTP
+311 
-319 VVATYTG
+319 
-326 LSTGTYTL
+326 TGTYNNMTYSLRKVDSSYVQLRSENTIKFKVAQDCTLTATFSNNGLFINGTAL
-334 TSDGNMQY
+334 TSDKAY
-342 SLLVLSV
+342 SLKADTEYTLTGDSGNTNLTKLVFATNSTE
-349 PTTVG
+349 TTTE
-354 TTTTTTETTTET
+354 TTTKATTTTETTTET
-366 TTTTTTEATT
+366 TTV
-376 EATTTASVQVWT
+376 SVQVWT

-447 TGKLKLYVVAND
+447 TGKLKLYVIANS
-459 NEAVTNGTIKTG
+459 NGAVTNGTITTG

-477 GTFAARNNDTA
+477 GAFAARNGDTA
-488 VKAITIDVEAG
+488 VKAITINVEAG
-499 KTYNV
+499 KTYKV
-504 SNQVMLFRA
+504 SSPVMLFRA

-524 TETTTKATTTTET
+524 TETTTTTTTET
-537 TTEETTMGVLK
+537 STETTTIGVLK

-555 SSSDTTVNVT
+555 SSKISTVEVT
-565 VKKNGTTISNVTAL
+565 VKRNGKAVSGVTAL
-579 NIGSETEIAGVNEDD
+579 NIGSATEIAGVNEDD

-609 NWNSNLKSVFRD
+609 NWDSNLKSVFRD

-631 KTIAIPEMDYYS
+631 KTVATPTMDYYD

-652 QTETKAA
+652 QSTTTAA

-673 NGNDLAKCAIIKGHQ
+673 NGNDLAKYAIIRGHQ
-688 YSLFDVGSGDYDKDG
+688 YSLLDVGSGDYDKDG
-703 TEYGIPDERVLLL
+703 TEFGIPDERVLLL
-716 GGTDDEIELKN
+716 GGTDDEIELTN

-743 DNAIVTATNGN
+743 DNAIVTATGGN

-760 GSTGTTVA
+760 GSTGTTAA

-782 YVDGGTTITIKG
+782 YVDGGTTITVKG

-821 KLDNGKVA
+821 AVNNGVVST
-829 DMTETSP
+829 MTEDSP
-836 FYDVVTS
+836 FYDVVTT
-843 NSLANDD
+843 NGLANDD

-884 VDTYDKDGTL
+884 VDANDPNGQY
-894 TPMQLKYNNPGV
+894 TPMQLKYNNPDV
-906 NFGGV
+906 NFGGI

-918 YKNVYDVTNYNS
+918 YKNVYDATNYDS
-930 SLDNAEGYTGDVDST
+930 SLDSSEGYTGDTDSSLT
-945 LETNN
+945 TSDK
-950 NVAYFAELVSVSAGH
+950 VAYFAELVSVSAGH

-991 IEISNK
+991 IEISNKQ

>member
-1 MGEFYSKRYFYK
+1 MGGFYSKRYFYK

-39 VFTNVASVSAAEGDT
+39 VFSNVASVSAADDASDCVAMGSYEWNSTALGGT
-54 LVDVSSEVTFTLNK
+54 AKTGTY
-68 NLNNVGTSAVTGDYN
+68 NNMTYSLRKV
-83 GLYYDLSKADSS
+83 DSS
-95 SWYITTGYI
+95 YVQLRSENTIK
-104 RFTPSADCTL
+104 FKVAQDCTL
-114 TMTTANNKFNFSGGE
+114 TATFSNNGLFINGTALTSGK
-129 YSLINQSAVTN
+129 A
-140 KDYSLKANTE
+140 YSLKADTE
-150 YTISANDKSKQVG
+150 YT
-163 VKVLKFTPAT
+163 LT
-173 GDSTTTTEAT
+173 GDSGNTNLTKLVFATNSTETTTKAT
-183 TTTETTTETTT
+183 TTTETTT

-205 TVANQT
+205 TVSSD
-211 LYKYYVNA
+211 YVAMGSYEWNS
-219 ADATANSDSIDNN
+219 TA
-232 ATTVFTNAKTS
+232 
-243 TNTLSGENTA
+243 L
-253 AVGGKDYTLN
+253 GGTK
-263 YRSSNATTLSI
+263 
-274 VVPEGVE
+274 
-281 NATLYVVARSSSST
+281 
-295 GRALT
+295 
-300 LTKGTETVDDK
+300 TKGTYNNMAYSLRTVS
-311 QSTGGTTP
+311 STYVQLRSENTIKFKVAQDCTLTATFSNNGLFINGTALTSGK
-319 VVATYTG
+319 AYSLKADTE
-326 LSTGTYTL
+326 YTL
-334 TSDGNMQY
+334 TGDSGNTN
-342 SLLVLSV
+342 LTKLVFATNSTE
-349 PTTVG
+349 TTTE
-354 TTTTTTETTTET
+354 TTTKATTTTETTTET
-366 TTTTTTEATT
+366 TTV
-376 EATTTASVQVWT
+376 SVQVWT

-447 TGKLKLYVVAND
+447 TGKLKLYVIANS
-459 NEAVTNGTIKTG
+459 NGAVTNGTITTG

-477 GTFAARNNDTA
+477 GAFAARNGDTA
-488 VKAITIDVEAG
+488 VKAITINVEAG
-499 KTYNV
+499 KTYKV
-504 SNQVMLFRA
+504 SSQVMLFRA

-524 TETTTKATTTTET
+524 TETTTTTTTET
-537 TTEETTMGVLK
+537 STETTTMGVLK

-555 SSSDTTVNVT
+555 SSKISTVEVT
-565 VKKNGTTISNVTAL
+565 VKRNGKAVSGVTAL
-579 NIGSETEIAGVNEDD
+579 NIGSATEIAGVNEDD

-609 NWNSNLKSVFRD
+609 NWDSNLKSVFRD

-631 KTIAIPEMDYYS
+631 KTVATPTMDYYD

-652 QTETKAA
+652 QSTTTAA

-673 NGNDLAKCAIIKGHQ
+673 NGNDLAKYAIIRGHQ
-688 YSLFDVGSGDYDKDG
+688 YSLLDVGSGDYDKDG
-703 TEYGIPDERVLLL
+703 TEFGIPDERVLLL
-716 GGTDDEIELKN
+716 GGTDDEIELTN

-743 DNAIVTATNGN
+743 DNAIVTATGGN

-760 GSTGTTVA
+760 GSTGTTAA

-782 YVDGGTTITIKG
+782 YVDGGTTITVKG

-821 KLDNGKVA
+821 AVNNGVVST
-829 DMTETSP
+829 MTEDSP
-836 FYDVVTS
+836 FYDVVTT
-843 NSLANDD
+843 NGLANDD

-884 VDTYDKDGTL
+884 VDANDPNGQY
-894 TPMQLKYNNPGV
+894 TPMQLKYNNPDV
-906 NFGGV
+906 NFGGI

-918 YKNVYDVTNYNS
+918 YKNVHDATNYDS
-930 SLDNAEGYTGDVDST
+930 SLDSSEGYTGDTDSSLT
-945 LETNN
+945 TSDK
-950 NVAYFAELVSVSAGH
+950 VAYFAELVSVSAGH

-991 IEISNK
+991 IEISNKQ

>member
-114 TMTTANNKFNFSGGE
+114 TMTTANNKFNFSGGK
-129 YSLINQSAVTN
+129 YSLTNQSAVTN

-447 TGKLKLYVVAND
+447 TGKLKLYVIAND
-459 NEAVTNGTIKTG
+459 NDAVTNGTITTG

-477 GTFAARNNDTA
+477 GTFAARNDNTA
-488 VKAITIDVEAG
+488 VEAITINVEAG
-499 KTYNV
+499 KTYKV

-555 SSSDTTVNVT
+555 NSSNSTVNVT
-565 VKKNGTTISNVTAL
+565 VKRNGKAVSGVTAL
-579 NIGSETEIAGVNEDD
+579 NIGSATEIAGVNEDD

-609 NWNSNLKSVFRD
+609 NWDSNLKSVFRD

-631 KTIAIPEMDYYS
+631 KTVATPEMDYYD

-652 QTETKAA
+652 QSTTTAA

-863 KDKDF
+863 KDK
-868 LNQVDK
+868 

>member
-1 MGEFYSKRYFYK
+1 MGGFYSKRYFYK

-39 VFTNVASVSAAEGDT
+39 VFSNVASVSAADDASDCVAMGSYEWNSTALGGT
-54 LVDVSSEVTFTLNK
+54 AKTGTYNNMTYSLRKVDSTYVQLRSENTIKFKV
-68 NLNNVGTSAVTGDYN
+68 AQ
-83 GLYYDLSKADSS
+83 
-95 SWYITTGYI
+95 
-104 RFTPSADCTL
+104 DCTL
-114 TMTTANNKFNFSGGE
+114 TATFSNNGLFINGTALTSDK
-129 YSLINQSAVTN
+129 A
-140 KDYSLKANTE
+140 YSLKADTE
-150 YTISANDKSKQVG
+150 YT
-163 VKVLKFTPAT
+163 LT
-173 GDSTTTTEAT
+173 GDSGNTNLTKLVFATNSTETTTKAT
-183 TTTETTTETTT
+183 TTTETTTETPT

-205 TVANQT
+205 TVSSD
-211 LYKYYVNA
+211 YVAMGSYEWNS
-219 ADATANSDSIDNN
+219 TA
-232 ATTVFTNAKTS
+232 
-243 TNTLSGENTA
+243 L
-253 AVGGKDYTLN
+253 GGTK
-263 YRSSNATTLSI
+263 
-274 VVPEGVE
+274 
-281 NATLYVVARSSSST
+281 
-295 GRALT
+295 
-300 LTKGTETVDDK
+300 TKGTYNNMAYSLRTVSSTYVQLRSENTIKFKVAQDCTLTATFSNNGLFINGTALTSDK
-311 QSTGGTTP
+311 AYSLKADTE
-319 VVATYTG
+319 
-326 LSTGTYTL
+326 YTL
-334 TSDGNMQY
+334 TGDSGNTN
-342 SLLVLSV
+342 LTKLVFATNSTE
-349 PTTVG
+349 TTTE
-354 TTTTTTETTTET
+354 TTTQATTTTETTTET
-366 TTTTTTEATT
+366 TTV
-376 EATTTASVQVWT
+376 SVQVWT

-447 TGKLKLYVVAND
+447 TGKLKLYVIANS
-459 NEAVTNGTIKTG
+459 NGAVTNGTITTG

-477 GTFAARNNDTA
+477 GAFAARNGDTA
-488 VKAITIDVEAG
+488 VKAITINVEAG
-499 KTYNV
+499 KTYKV
-504 SNQVMLFRA
+504 SSQVMLFRA

-524 TETTTKATTTTET
+524 TETTTTTTTET
-537 TTEETTMGVLK
+537 STETTTMGVLK

-555 SSSDTTVNVT
+555 SSKISTVEVT
-565 VKKNGTTISNVTAL
+565 VKRNGKAVSGVTAL
-579 NIGSETEIAGVNEDD
+579 NIGSATEIAGVNEDD

-609 NWNSNLKSVFRD
+609 NWDSNLKSVFRD

-631 KTIAIPEMDYYS
+631 KTVATPTMDYYD

-652 QTETKAA
+652 QSTTTAA

-673 NGNDLAKCAIIKGHQ
+673 NGNDLAKYAIIRGHQ
-688 YSLFDVGSGDYDKDG
+688 YSLLDVGSGDYDKDG
-703 TEYGIPDERVLLL
+703 TEFGIPDERVLLL
-716 GGTDDEIELKN
+716 GGTDDEIELTN

-743 DNAIVTATNGN
+743 DNAIVTATGGN

-760 GSTGTTVA
+760 GSTGTTAA

-782 YVDGGTTITIKG
+782 YVDGGTTITVKG

-821 KLDNGKVA
+821 AVNNGVVST
-829 DMTETSP
+829 MTEDSS
-836 FYDVVTS
+836 FYDVVTT
-843 NSLANDD
+843 NGLANDD

-884 VDTYDKDGTL
+884 VDANDPNGQY
-894 TPMQLKYNNPGV
+894 TPMQLKYNNPDV
-906 NFGGV
+906 NFGGI

-918 YKNVYDVTNYNS
+918 YKNVYDATNYDS
-930 SLDNAEGYTGDVDST
+930 SLDSSEGYTGDTDSSLT
-945 LETNN
+945 TSDK
-950 NVAYFAELVSVSAGH
+950 VAYFAELVSVSAGH

-991 IEISNK
+991 IEISNKQ

>member
-39 VFTNVASVSAAEGDT
+39 VFTNVASVYAAEGDT

-68 NLNNVGTSAVTGDYN
+68 NLNNVGTSAVTGNYN
-83 GLYYDLSKADSS
+83 GLYYDLSKTDSN

-114 TMTTANNKFNFSGGE
+114 TMTTANNKFDFSGGE
-129 YSLINQSAVTN
+129 YSLTNQSAVTN

-173 GDSTTTTEAT
+173 GDSTTTTKAT

-219 ADATANSDSIDNN
+219 ADATANGDSIDNN
-232 ATTVFTNAKTS
+232 AKDVFTNANTS
-243 TNTLSGENTA
+243 TNKLSGESTV

-281 NATLYVVARSSSST
+281 NATLYVVARSSGSSA
-295 GRALT
+295 RALT
-300 LTKGTETVDDK
+300 LTKGETTADSK
-311 QSTGGTTP
+311 QSTGTTTP

-366 TTTTTTEATT
+366 TTTET
-376 EATTTASVQVWT
+376 TTTASVQIWT
-388 PDNKTNILGSAV
+388 PDNKTDILGSAV
-400 SGLSTSKAS
+400 SGLSPSTAS
-409 GRTSAFVDSIFG
+409 NRTSAFVDSIFG
-421 DGETATGAINGQ
+421 DGETATGAIEGQ
-433 NYVLLND
+433 KYVLLSGST
-440 ENIIPTA
+440 NIIPTA
-447 TGKLKLYVVAND
+447 TGKLKLYIVANSND
-459 NEAVTNGTIKTG
+459 AVTNGTIKTG

-477 GTFAARNNDTA
+477 GTFAARNGNTA
-488 VKAITIDVEAG
+488 VEAITINVEAG
-499 KTYNV
+499 KTYNI
-504 SNQVMLFRA
+504 SNQLMLFRA

-524 TETTTKATTTTET
+524 TETTTTTTTET

-548 VMVNNPA
+548 VKVNNPA
-555 SSSDTTVNVT
+555 SSSDATVKVT
-565 VKKNGTTISNVTAL
+565 VKKNGTTISDVTAL

-643 SMPAAVSLG
+643 SMPAAVTLG

-659 GYGTYGFGQYKVQT
+659 GYGTYGFGQYKVKT
-673 NGNDLAKCAIIKGHQ
+673 NGNDLAEYAIIKGHQ

-703 TEYGIPDERVLLL
+703 TEFGIPDERILLL
-716 GGTDDEIELKN
+716 GGTDDEIELTN
-727 SIDSSEKVL
+727 SINSKEKVL

-743 DNAIVTATNGN
+743 DNAIVTATGGN

-760 GSTGTTVA
+760 GSTGTKAA

-821 KLDNGKVA
+821 MIDNGAVST
-829 DMTETSP
+829 MTEDSP
-836 FYDVVTS
+836 FYNVVTS
-843 NSLANDD
+843 NSLATTDK
-850 MLFTLI
+850 LFTLI
-856 GTVTGNH
+856 GNVTGNH
-863 KDKDF
+863 RESEF
-868 LNQVDK
+868 LNQIGK
-874 VGFVILNADT
+874 VGFVILDADT

-894 TPMQLKYNNPGV
+894 TPMQLKYNNPDV

-918 YKNVYDVTNYNS
+918 YKNVYDATNYNS
-930 SLDNAEGYTGDVDST
+930 SLDSSEGYTGDVDST

-965 RYYAYPYTLYA
+965 RYYAYPFTLYT

-991 IEISNK
+991 IEISNN

>member
-39 VFTNVASVSAAEGDT
+39 VFTNVASVYAAEGDT

-68 NLNNVGTSAVTGDYN
+68 NLNNVGTSAVTGNYN
-83 GLYYDLSKADSS
+83 GLYYDLSKTDSN

-114 TMTTANNKFNFSGGE
+114 TMTTANNKFDFSGGE
-129 YSLINQSAVTN
+129 YSLTNQSAVTN

-173 GDSTTTTEAT
+173 GDSTTTTKAT

-219 ADATANSDSIDNN
+219 ADATANGDSIDNN
-232 ATTVFTNAKTS
+232 AKDVFTNANTS
-243 TNTLSGENTA
+243 TNKLSGESTV

-281 NATLYVVARSSSST
+281 NATLYVVARSSGSSA
-295 GRALT
+295 RALT
-300 LTKGTETVDDK
+300 LTKGETTADSK
-311 QSTGGTTP
+311 QSTGTTTP

-366 TTTTTTEATT
+366 TTT
-376 EATTTASVQVWT
+376 ASVQIWT
-388 PDNKTNILGSAV
+388 PDNKTDILGSAV
-400 SGLSTSKAS
+400 SGLSTSTAS
-409 GRTSAFVDSIFG
+409 GRT
-421 DGETATGAINGQ
+421 
-433 NYVLLND
+433 
-440 ENIIPTA
+440 NIIPTA
-447 TGKLKLYVVAND
+447 TGKLKLYIVANGND
-459 NEAVTNGTIKTG
+459 AVTNGTIKTG

-477 GTFAARNNDTA
+477 GTFAGRNGNTA
-488 VKAITIDVEAG
+488 VEAITINVEAG
-499 KTYNV
+499 KTYKV

-524 TETTTKATTTTET
+524 TETTTTTTTET

-548 VMVNNPA
+548 VKVNNPA
-555 SSSDTTVNVT
+555 SSSDATVKVT
-565 VKKNGTTISNVTAL
+565 VKKNGTTISNVTTL

-643 SMPAAVSLG
+643 SMPAAVTLG

-659 GYGTYGFGQYKVQT
+659 GYGTYGFGQYKVKT
-673 NGNDLAKCAIIKGHQ
+673 NGNDLAEYAIIKGHQ

-703 TEYGIPDERVLLL
+703 TEFGIPDERILLL
-716 GGTDDEIELKN
+716 GGTDDEIELTN
-727 SIDSSEKVL
+727 SINSKEKVL

-743 DNAIVTATNGN
+743 DNAIVTATGGN
-754 LYSSYD
+754 LYSSYN
-760 GSTGTTVA
+760 GSTGTTAA

-821 KLDNGKVA
+821 MIDNGAVST
-829 DMTETSP
+829 MTEDSP
-836 FYDVVTS
+836 FYNVVTS
-843 NSLANDD
+843 NSLATTDK
-850 MLFTLI
+850 LFTLI
-856 GTVTGNH
+856 GNVTGNH
-863 KDKDF
+863 RESEF
-868 LNQVDK
+868 LNQIGK
-874 VGFVILNADT
+874 VGFVILDADT

-894 TPMQLKYNNPGV
+894 TPMQLKYNNPDV

-918 YKNVYDVTNYNS
+918 YKNVYDATNYNS
-930 SLDNAEGYTGDVDST
+930 SLDSSEGYTGDVDST

-965 RYYAYPYTLYA
+965 RYYAYPFTLYT

-991 IEISNK
+991 IEISNN

>member
-39 VFTNVASVSAAEGDT
+39 VFTNVASVYAAEGDT

-68 NLNNVGTSAVTGDYN
+68 NLNNVGTPAVTGNYN
-83 GLYYDLSKADSS
+83 GLYYDLSKTDSN

-114 TMTTANNKFNFSGGE
+114 TMTTANNKFDFSGGE
-129 YSLINQSAVTN
+129 YSLTNQSAVTN

-173 GDSTTTTEAT
+173 GDSTTTTKAT

-219 ADATANSDSIDNN
+219 ADATANGDSIDNN
-232 ATTVFTNAKTS
+232 ATKVFTNANTS
-243 TNTLSGENTA
+243 TNKLSGESTV

-281 NATLYVVARSSSST
+281 NATLYVVARSSGSSA
-295 GRALT
+295 RALT
-300 LTKGTETVDDK
+300 LTKGETTADSK
-311 QSTGGTTP
+311 QSTGTTTP

-334 TSDGNMQY
+334 TSSGNMQY

-366 TTTTTTEATT
+366 TTTTTTE
-376 EATTTASVQVWT
+376 
-388 PDNKTNILGSAV
+388 
-400 SGLSTSKAS
+400 
-409 GRTSAFVDSIFG
+409 
-421 DGETATGAINGQ
+421 
-433 NYVLLND
+433 
-440 ENIIPTA
+440 
-447 TGKLKLYVVAND
+447 
-459 NEAVTNGTIKTG
+459 
-471 DTAVYS
+471 
-477 GTFAARNNDTA
+477 
-488 VKAITIDVEAG
+488 
-499 KTYNV
+499 
-504 SNQVMLFRA
+504 
-513 ELTPTGSTETS
+513 
-524 TETTTKATTTTET
+524 T

-548 VMVNNPA
+548 VKVNNPA

-565 VKKNGTTISNVTAL
+565 VKRNGKAVSGVTTL

-643 SMPAAVSLG
+643 SMPAAVTLG

-659 GYGTYGFGQYKVQT
+659 GYGTYGFGQYKVKT
-673 NGNDLAKCAIIKGHQ
+673 NGNDLAEYAIIKGHQ

-703 TEYGIPDERVLLL
+703 TEFGIPDERILLL
-716 GGTDDEIELKN
+716 GGTDDEIELTN
-727 SIDSSEKVL
+727 SINSKEKVL

-743 DNAIVTATNGN
+743 DNAIVTATGGN

-760 GSTGTTVA
+760 GSTGTKA
-768 QITGISKNGVKVQF
+768 DSITGMSKNGVKVQF

-806 SIRLFNLNNIVDGDK
+806 SIRLFNLNNIVNGDK
-821 KLDNGKVA
+821 KLDNGAVST
-829 DMTETSP
+829 MTEDSP
-836 FYDVVTS
+836 FYNVVTS
-843 NSLANDD
+843 NSLATTDK
-850 MLFTLI
+850 LFTLI

-863 KDKDF
+863 RESEF
-868 LNQVDK
+868 LNQIGK
-874 VGFVILNADT
+874 VGFVILDADT

-894 TPMQLKYNNPGV
+894 TPMQLKYNYPDV
-906 NFGGV
+906 NFGGI

-918 YKNVYDVTNYNS
+918 YKNVYDATNYNS
-930 SLDNAEGYTGDVDST
+930 SLDSSEGYTGDVDST

-950 NVAYFAELVSVSAGH
+950 NVAYFAELVSVSVGH
-965 RYYAYPYTLYA
+965 RYYAYPYTLYT

-991 IEISNK
+991 IEISNN

>member
-1 MGEFYSKRYFYK
+1 MGGFYSKRYFYK

-39 VFTNVASVSAAEGDT
+39 VFSNVASVSAADDASDCVAMGSYEWNSTALGGT
-54 LVDVSSEVTFTLNK
+54 AKTGTY
-68 NLNNVGTSAVTGDYN
+68 NNMTYSLRKV
-83 GLYYDLSKADSS
+83 DSS
-95 SWYITTGYI
+95 YVQLRSENTIK
-104 RFTPSADCTL
+104 FKVAQDCTL
-114 TMTTANNKFNFSGGE
+114 TATFSNNGLFINGTALTSDK
-129 YSLINQSAVTN
+129 A
-140 KDYSLKANTE
+140 YSLKADTE
-150 YTISANDKSKQVG
+150 YT
-163 VKVLKFTPAT
+163 LT
-173 GDSTTTTEAT
+173 GDSGNTNLTKLVFATNSTETTTKAT
-183 TTTETTTETTT
+183 TTTETTT

-205 TVANQT
+205 TVSSD
-211 LYKYYVNA
+211 YVAMGSYEWNS
-219 ADATANSDSIDNN
+219 TA
-232 ATTVFTNAKTS
+232 
-243 TNTLSGENTA
+243 L
-253 AVGGKDYTLN
+253 GGTK
-263 YRSSNATTLSI
+263 
-274 VVPEGVE
+274 
-281 NATLYVVARSSSST
+281 
-295 GRALT
+295 
-300 LTKGTETVDDK
+300 TKGTYNNMAYSLRTVS
-311 QSTGGTTP
+311 STYVQLRSENTIKFKVAQDCTLTATFSNNGLFINGTALTSGK
-319 VVATYTG
+319 AYSLKADTE
-326 LSTGTYTL
+326 YTL
-334 TSDGNMQY
+334 TGDSGNTN
-342 SLLVLSV
+342 LTKLVFATNSTE
-349 PTTVG
+349 TTTE
-354 TTTTTTETTTET
+354 TTTKATTTTETTTET
-366 TTTTTTEATT
+366 TTV
-376 EATTTASVQVWT
+376 SVQVWT

-447 TGKLKLYVVAND
+447 TGKLKLYVIANS
-459 NEAVTNGTIKTG
+459 NGAVTNGTITTG

-477 GTFAARNNDTA
+477 GAFAARNGE
-488 VKAITIDVEAG
+488 VKAITINVEAG
-499 KTYNV
+499 KTYKV
-504 SNQVMLFRA
+504 SSQVMLFRA

-524 TETTTKATTTTET
+524 TETTTTTTTET
-537 TTEETTMGVLK
+537 STETTTMGVLK

-555 SSSDTTVNVT
+555 SSKISTVEVT
-565 VKKNGTTISNVTAL
+565 VKRNGKAVSGVTAL
-579 NIGSETEIAGVNEDD
+579 NIGSATEIAGVNEDD

-609 NWNSNLKSVFRD
+609 NWDSNLKSVFRD

-631 KTIAIPEMDYYS
+631 KTVATPTMDYYD

-652 QTETKAA
+652 QSTTTAA

-673 NGNDLAKCAIIKGHQ
+673 NGNDLAKYAIIRGHQ
-688 YSLFDVGSGDYDKDG
+688 YSLLDVGSGDYDKDG
-703 TEYGIPDERVLLL
+703 TEFGIPDERVLLL
-716 GGTDDEIELKN
+716 GGTDDEIELTN

-743 DNAIVTATNGN
+743 DNAIVTATGGN

-760 GSTGTTVA
+760 GSTGTTAA

-782 YVDGGTTITIKG
+782 YVDGGTTITVKG

-821 KLDNGKVA
+821 AVNNGVVST
-829 DMTETSP
+829 MTEDSP
-836 FYDVVTS
+836 FYDVVTT
-843 NSLANDD
+843 NGLANDD

-884 VDTYDKDGTL
+884 VDANDPNGQY
-894 TPMQLKYNNPGV
+894 TPMQLKYNNPDV
-906 NFGGV
+906 NFGGI

-918 YKNVYDVTNYNS
+918 YKNVYDATNYDS
-930 SLDNAEGYTGDVDST
+930 SLDSSEGYTGDTDSSLT
-945 LETNN
+945 TSDK
-950 NVAYFAELVSVSAGH
+950 VAYFAELVSVSAGH

-991 IEISNK
+991 IEISNKQ

>member
-1 MGEFYSKRYFYK
+1 
-13 GGIGMTQSLKRFASA
+13 MTQSLKRFASA

-39 VFTNVASVSAAEGDT
+39 VFSNVASVSAAEGDT

-68 NLNNVGTSAVTGDYN
+68 NLNNIGTSAVTGDYN
-83 GLYYDLSKADSS
+83 GLYYNLSKADSS

-114 TMTTANNKFNFSGGE
+114 TMTTANNKFDFSCGE
-129 YSLINQSAVTN
+129 YSLTNQSAVTN

-173 GDSTTTTEAT
+173 GDSTTTTKAT

-205 TVANQT
+205 TVSSD
-211 LYKYYVNA
+211 YVAMGSYEWNS
-219 ADATANSDSIDNN
+219 TA
-232 ATTVFTNAKTS
+232 
-243 TNTLSGENTA
+243 L
-253 AVGGKDYTLN
+253 GGTK
-263 YRSSNATTLSI
+263 
-274 VVPEGVE
+274 
-281 NATLYVVARSSSST
+281 
-295 GRALT
+295 
-300 LTKGTETVDDK
+300 TKGTYNNMAYSLRTVSSTYVQLRSENTIKFKVAQDCTLTATFSNNGLFINGTALTSDK
-311 QSTGGTTP
+311 AYSLKADTE
-319 VVATYTG
+319 
-326 LSTGTYTL
+326 YTL
-334 TSDGNMQY
+334 TGDSGNTN
-342 SLLVLSV
+342 LTKLVFATNSTE
-349 PTTVG
+349 TTTE
-354 TTTTTTETTTET
+354 TTTKATTTTETTTET
-366 TTTTTTEATT
+366 TTV
-376 EATTTASVQVWT
+376 SVQVWT

-447 TGKLKLYVVAND
+447 TGKLKLYVIANS
-459 NEAVTNGTIKTG
+459 NGAVTNGTITTG

-477 GTFAARNNDTA
+477 GAFAARNGDTA
-488 VKAITIDVEAG
+488 VKAITINVEAG
-499 KTYNV
+499 KTYKV
-504 SNQVMLFRA
+504 SSQVMLFRA

-524 TETTTKATTTTET
+524 TETTTTTTTET
-537 TTEETTMGVLK
+537 STETTTIGVLK

-555 SSSDTTVNVT
+555 SSKISTVEVT
-565 VKKNGTTISNVTAL
+565 VKRNGKAVSGVTAL
-579 NIGSETEIAGVNEDD
+579 NIGSATEIAGVNEDD

-609 NWNSNLKSVFRD
+609 NWDSNLKSVFRD

-631 KTIAIPEMDYYS
+631 KTVATPTMDYYD

-652 QTETKAA
+652 QSTTTAA

-673 NGNDLAKCAIIKGHQ
+673 NGNDLAKYAIIRGHQ
-688 YSLFDVGSGDYDKDG
+688 YSLLDVGSGDYDKDG
-703 TEYGIPDERVLLL
+703 TEFGIPDERVLLL
-716 GGTDDEIELKN
+716 GGTDDEIELTN

-743 DNAIVTATNGN
+743 DNAIVTATGGN

-760 GSTGTTVA
+760 GSTGTTAA

-782 YVDGGTTITIKG
+782 YVDGGTTITVKG

-821 KLDNGKVA
+821 AVNNGVVST
-829 DMTETSP
+829 MTEDSP
-836 FYDVVTS
+836 FYDVVTT
-843 NSLANDD
+843 NGLANDD

-884 VDTYDKDGTL
+884 VDANDPNGQY
-894 TPMQLKYNNPGV
+894 TPMQLKYNNPDV
-906 NFGGV
+906 NFGGI

-918 YKNVYDVTNYNS
+918 YKNVYDATNYDS
-930 SLDNAEGYTGDVDST
+930 SLDSSEGYTGDTDSSLT
-945 LETNN
+945 TSDK
-950 NVAYFAELVSVSAGH
+950 VAYFAELVSVSAGH

-991 IEISNK
+991 IEISNKQ

>member
-1 MGEFYSKRYFYK
+1 MGGFYSKRYFYK

-39 VFTNVASVSAAEGDT
+39 VFSNVASVSAADDASDCVAMGSYEWNSTALGGT
-54 LVDVSSEVTFTLNK
+54 AKTGTY
-68 NLNNVGTSAVTGDYN
+68 NNMTYSLRKV
-83 GLYYDLSKADSS
+83 DSS
-95 SWYITTGYI
+95 YVQLRSENTIK
-104 RFTPSADCTL
+104 FKVAQDCTL
-114 TMTTANNKFNFSGGE
+114 TATFSNNGLFINGTALTSDK
-129 YSLINQSAVTN
+129 A
-140 KDYSLKANTE
+140 YSLKADTE
-150 YTISANDKSKQVG
+150 YT
-163 VKVLKFTPAT
+163 LT
-173 GDSTTTTEAT
+173 GDSGNTNLTKLVFATNSTETTTKAT

-205 TVANQT
+205 TVSSD
-211 LYKYYVNA
+211 YVAMGSYEWNS
-219 ADATANSDSIDNN
+219 TA
-232 ATTVFTNAKTS
+232 
-243 TNTLSGENTA
+243 L
-253 AVGGKDYTLN
+253 GGTK
-263 YRSSNATTLSI
+263 
-274 VVPEGVE
+274 
-281 NATLYVVARSSSST
+281 
-295 GRALT
+295 
-300 LTKGTETVDDK
+300 TKGTYNNMAYSLRTVSSTYVQLRSENTIKFKVAQDCTLTATFSNNGLFINGTALTSDK
-311 QSTGGTTP
+311 AYSLKADTE
-319 VVATYTG
+319 
-326 LSTGTYTL
+326 YTL
-334 TSDGNMQY
+334 TGDSGNTN
-342 SLLVLSV
+342 LTKLVFATNSTE
-349 PTTVG
+349 TTTE
-354 TTTTTTETTTET
+354 TTTKATTTTETTTET
-366 TTTTTTEATT
+366 TTV
-376 EATTTASVQVWT
+376 SVQVWT

-447 TGKLKLYVVAND
+447 TGKLKLYVIANS
-459 NEAVTNGTIKTG
+459 NGAVTNGTITTG

-477 GTFAARNNDTA
+477 GAFAARNGDTA
-488 VKAITIDVEAG
+488 VKAITINVEAG
-499 KTYNV
+499 KTYKV
-504 SNQVMLFRA
+504 SSQVMLFRA

-524 TETTTKATTTTET
+524 TETTTTTTTET
-537 TTEETTMGVLK
+537 STETTTMGVLK

-555 SSSDTTVNVT
+555 SSKISTVEVT
-565 VKKNGTTISNVTAL
+565 VKRNGKAVSGVTAL
-579 NIGSETEIAGVNEDD
+579 NIGSATEIAGVNEDD

-609 NWNSNLKSVFRD
+609 NWDSNLKSVFRD

-631 KTIAIPEMDYYS
+631 KTVATPTMDYYD

-652 QTETKAA
+652 QSTTTAA

-673 NGNDLAKCAIIKGHQ
+673 NGNDLAKYAIIRGHQ
-688 YSLFDVGSGDYDKDG
+688 YSLLDVGSGDYDKDG
-703 TEYGIPDERVLLL
+703 TEFGIPDERVLLL
-716 GGTDDEIELKN
+716 GGTDDEIELTN

-743 DNAIVTATNGN
+743 DNAIVTATGGN

-760 GSTGTTVA
+760 GSTGTTAA

-782 YVDGGTTITIKG
+782 YVDGGTTITVKG

-821 KLDNGKVA
+821 AVNNGVVST
-829 DMTETSP
+829 MTEDSP
-836 FYDVVTS
+836 FYDVVTT
-843 NSLANDD
+843 NGLANDD

-884 VDTYDKDGTL
+884 VDANDPNGQY
-894 TPMQLKYNNPGV
+894 TPMQLKYNNPDV
-906 NFGGV
+906 NFGGI

-918 YKNVYDVTNYNS
+918 YKNVYDATNYDS
-930 SLDNAEGYTGDVDST
+930 SLDSSEGYTGDTDSSLT
-945 LETNN
+945 TSDK
-950 NVAYFAELVSVSAGH
+950 VAYFAELVSVSAGH
-965 RYYAYPYTLYA
+965 RYYAYPYKLYA

-991 IEISNK
+991 IEISNKQ

>member
-1 MGEFYSKRYFYK
+1 MGGFYSKRYFYK

-39 VFTNVASVSAAEGDT
+39 VFSNVASVSAADDASDCVAMGSYEWNSTALGGT
-54 LVDVSSEVTFTLNK
+54 KTKGTYNNMAYSLRTVSSTYVQLRSENTIKFKV
-68 NLNNVGTSAVTGDYN
+68 AQ
-83 GLYYDLSKADSS
+83 
-95 SWYITTGYI
+95 
-104 RFTPSADCTL
+104 DCTL
-114 TMTTANNKFNFSGGE
+114 TATFSNNGLFINGTALTSDK
-129 YSLINQSAVTN
+129 A
-140 KDYSLKANTE
+140 YSLKADTE
-150 YTISANDKSKQVG
+150 YT
-163 VKVLKFTPAT
+163 LT
-173 GDSTTTTEAT
+173 GDSGNTNLTKLVFATNSTETTTKAT

-205 TVANQT
+205 TVSSD
-211 LYKYYVNA
+211 YVAMGSYEWNS
-219 ADATANSDSIDNN
+219 TA
-232 ATTVFTNAKTS
+232 
-243 TNTLSGENTA
+243 L
-253 AVGGKDYTLN
+253 GGTK
-263 YRSSNATTLSI
+263 
-274 VVPEGVE
+274 
-281 NATLYVVARSSSST
+281 
-295 GRALT
+295 
-300 LTKGTETVDDK
+300 TKGTYNNMAYSLRTVSSTYVQLRSENTIKFKVAQDCTLTATFSNNGLFINGTALTSDK
-311 QSTGGTTP
+311 AYSLKADTE
-319 VVATYTG
+319 
-326 LSTGTYTL
+326 YTL
-334 TSDGNMQY
+334 TGDSGNTN
-342 SLLVLSV
+342 LTKLVFATNSTE
-349 PTTVG
+349 TTTE
-354 TTTTTTETTTET
+354 TTTKATTTTETTTET
-366 TTTTTTEATT
+366 TTV
-376 EATTTASVQVWT
+376 SVQVWT

-447 TGKLKLYVVAND
+447 TGKLKLYVIANS
-459 NEAVTNGTIKTG
+459 NGAVTNGTITTG

-477 GTFAARNNDTA
+477 GAFAARNGDTA
-488 VKAITIDVEAG
+488 VKAITINVEAG
-499 KTYNV
+499 KTYKV
-504 SNQVMLFRA
+504 SSQVMLFRA

-524 TETTTKATTTTET
+524 TETTTTTTTET
-537 TTEETTMGVLK
+537 STETTTMGVLK

-555 SSSDTTVNVT
+555 SSKISTVEVT
-565 VKKNGTTISNVTAL
+565 VKRNGKAVSGVTAL
-579 NIGSETEIAGVNEDD
+579 NIGSATEIAGVNEDD

-609 NWNSNLKSVFRD
+609 NWDSNLKSVFRD

-631 KTIAIPEMDYYS
+631 KTVATPTMDYYD

-652 QTETKAA
+652 QSTTTAA

-673 NGNDLAKCAIIKGHQ
+673 NGNDLAKYAIIRGHQ
-688 YSLFDVGSGDYDKDG
+688 YSLLDVGSGDYDKDG
-703 TEYGIPDERVLLL
+703 TEFGIPDERVLLL
-716 GGTDDEIELKN
+716 GGTDDEIELTN

-743 DNAIVTATNGN
+743 DNAIVTATGGN

-760 GSTGTTVA
+760 GSTGTTAA

-782 YVDGGTTITIKG
+782 YVDGGTTITVKG

-821 KLDNGKVA
+821 AVNNGVVST
-829 DMTETSP
+829 MTEDSP
-836 FYDVVTS
+836 FYDVVTT
-843 NSLANDD
+843 NGLANDD

-884 VDTYDKDGTL
+884 VDANDPNGQY
-894 TPMQLKYNNPGV
+894 TPMQLKYNNPDV
-906 NFGGV
+906 NFGGI

-918 YKNVYDVTNYNS
+918 YKNVYDATNYDS
-930 SLDNAEGYTGDVDST
+930 SLDSSEGYTGDTDSSLT
-945 LETNN
+945 TSDK
-950 NVAYFAELVSVSAGH
+950 VAYFAELVSVSAGH

-991 IEISNK
+991 IEISNKQ

>member
-1 MGEFYSKRYFYK
+1 MGGFYSKRYFYK

-39 VFTNVASVSAAEGDT
+39 GFSNVASVSAADDASDCVAMGSYEWNSTALGGT
-54 LVDVSSEVTFTLNK
+54 AKTGTY
-68 NLNNVGTSAVTGDYN
+68 NNMTYSLRKV
-83 GLYYDLSKADSS
+83 DSS
-95 SWYITTGYI
+95 YVQLRSENTIK
-104 RFTPSADCTL
+104 FKVAQDCTL
-114 TMTTANNKFNFSGGE
+114 TATFSNNGLFINGTALTSGK
-129 YSLINQSAVTN
+129 A
-140 KDYSLKANTE
+140 YSLKADTE
-150 YTISANDKSKQVG
+150 YT
-163 VKVLKFTPAT
+163 LT
-173 GDSTTTTEAT
+173 GDSGNTNLTKLVFATNSTETTTKAT
-183 TTTETTTETTT
+183 TTTETTT

-205 TVANQT
+205 TVSSD
-211 LYKYYVNA
+211 YVAMGSYEWNS
-219 ADATANSDSIDNN
+219 TA
-232 ATTVFTNAKTS
+232 
-243 TNTLSGENTA
+243 L
-253 AVGGKDYTLN
+253 GGTK
-263 YRSSNATTLSI
+263 
-274 VVPEGVE
+274 
-281 NATLYVVARSSSST
+281 
-295 GRALT
+295 
-300 LTKGTETVDDK
+300 TKGTYNNMAYSLRTVS
-311 QSTGGTTP
+311 STYVQLRSENTIKFKVAQDCTLTATFSNNGLFINGTALTSGK
-319 VVATYTG
+319 AYSLKADTE
-326 LSTGTYTL
+326 YTL
-334 TSDGNMQY
+334 TGDSGNTN
-342 SLLVLSV
+342 LTKLVFATNSTE
-349 PTTVG
+349 TTTE
-354 TTTTTTETTTET
+354 TTTKATTTTETTTET
-366 TTTTTTEATT
+366 TTV
-376 EATTTASVQVWT
+376 SVQVWT

-447 TGKLKLYVVAND
+447 TGKLKLYVIANS
-459 NEAVTNGTIKTG
+459 NGAVTNGTITTG

-477 GTFAARNNDTA
+477 GAFAARNGDTA
-488 VKAITIDVEAG
+488 VKAITINVEAG
-499 KTYNV
+499 KTYKV
-504 SNQVMLFRA
+504 SSQVMLFRA

-524 TETTTKATTTTET
+524 TETTTTTTTET
-537 TTEETTMGVLK
+537 STETTTMGVLK

-555 SSSDTTVNVT
+555 SSKISTVEVT
-565 VKKNGTTISNVTAL
+565 VKRNGKAVSGVTAL
-579 NIGSETEIAGVNEDD
+579 NIGSATEIAGVNEDD

-609 NWNSNLKSVFRD
+609 NWDSNLKSVFRD

-631 KTIAIPEMDYYS
+631 KTVATPTMDYYD

-652 QTETKAA
+652 QSTTTAA

-673 NGNDLAKCAIIKGHQ
+673 NGNDLAKYAIIRGHQ
-688 YSLFDVGSGDYDKDG
+688 YSLLDVGSGDYDKDG
-703 TEYGIPDERVLLL
+703 TEFGIPDERVLLL
-716 GGTDDEIELKN
+716 GGTDDEIELTN

-743 DNAIVTATNGN
+743 DNAIVTATGGN

-760 GSTGTTVA
+760 GSTGTTAA

-782 YVDGGTTITIKG
+782 YVDGGTTITVKG

-821 KLDNGKVA
+821 AVNNGVVST
-829 DMTETSP
+829 MTEDSP
-836 FYDVVTS
+836 FYDVVTT
-843 NSLANDD
+843 NGLANDD

-884 VDTYDKDGTL
+884 VDANDPNGQY
-894 TPMQLKYNNPGV
+894 TPMQLKYNNPDV
-906 NFGGV
+906 NFGGI

-918 YKNVYDVTNYNS
+918 YKNVYDATNYDS
-930 SLDNAEGYTGDVDST
+930 SLDSSEGYTGDTDSSLT
-945 LETNN
+945 TSDK
-950 NVAYFAELVSVSAGH
+950 VAYFAELVSVSAGH

-991 IEISNK
+991 IEISNKQ

>member
-1 MGEFYSKRYFYK
+1 MGGFYSKRYFYK

-39 VFTNVASVSAAEGDT
+39 VFSNVASVSAADDASDCVAMGSYEWNSTALGGT
-54 LVDVSSEVTFTLNK
+54 AKTGTY
-68 NLNNVGTSAVTGDYN
+68 NNMTYSLRKV
-83 GLYYDLSKADSS
+83 DSS
-95 SWYITTGYI
+95 YVQLRSENTIK
-104 RFTPSADCTL
+104 FKVAQDCTL
-114 TMTTANNKFNFSGGE
+114 TATFSNNGLFINGTALTSDK
-129 YSLINQSAVTN
+129 A
-140 KDYSLKANTE
+140 YSLKADTE
-150 YTISANDKSKQVG
+150 YT
-163 VKVLKFTPAT
+163 LT
-173 GDSTTTTEAT
+173 GDSGNTNLTKLVFATNSTETTTKAT

-205 TVANQT
+205 TVSSD
-211 LYKYYVNA
+211 YVAMGSYEWNS
-219 ADATANSDSIDNN
+219 TA
-232 ATTVFTNAKTS
+232 
-243 TNTLSGENTA
+243 L
-253 AVGGKDYTLN
+253 GGTK
-263 YRSSNATTLSI
+263 
-274 VVPEGVE
+274 
-281 NATLYVVARSSSST
+281 
-295 GRALT
+295 
-300 LTKGTETVDDK
+300 TKGTYNNMTYSLRKVDSSYVQLRSENTIKFKVAQDCTLTATFSNNGLFINGTALTSDK
-311 QSTGGTTP
+311 AYSLKADTE
-319 VVATYTG
+319 
-326 LSTGTYTL
+326 YTL
-334 TSDGNMQY
+334 TGDSGNTN
-342 SLLVLSV
+342 LTKLVFATNSTE
-349 PTTVG
+349 TTTE
-354 TTTTTTETTTET
+354 TTTKATTTTETTTET
-366 TTTTTTEATT
+366 TTV
-376 EATTTASVQVWT
+376 SVQVWT

-447 TGKLKLYVVAND
+447 TGKLKLYVIANS
-459 NEAVTNGTIKTG
+459 NGAVTNGTITTG

-477 GTFAARNNDTA
+477 GAFAARNGDTA
-488 VKAITIDVEAG
+488 VKAITINVEAG
-499 KTYNV
+499 KTYKV
-504 SNQVMLFRA
+504 SSQVMLFRA

-524 TETTTKATTTTET
+524 TETTTTTTTET
-537 TTEETTMGVLK
+537 STETTTMGVLK

-555 SSSDTTVNVT
+555 SSKISTVEVT
-565 VKKNGTTISNVTAL
+565 VKRNGKAVSGVTAL
-579 NIGSETEIAGVNEDD
+579 NIGSATEIAGVNEDD

-609 NWNSNLKSVFRD
+609 NWDSNLKSVFRD

-631 KTIAIPEMDYYS
+631 KTVATPTMDYYD

-652 QTETKAA
+652 QSTTTAA

-673 NGNDLAKCAIIKGHQ
+673 NGNDLAKYAIIRGHQ
-688 YSLFDVGSGDYDKDG
+688 YSLLDVGSGDYDKDG
-703 TEYGIPDERVLLL
+703 TEFGIPDERVLLL
-716 GGTDDEIELKN
+716 GGTDDEIELTN

-743 DNAIVTATNGN
+743 DNAIVTATGGN

-760 GSTGTTVA
+760 GSTGTTAA

-782 YVDGGTTITIKG
+782 YVDGGTTITVKG

-821 KLDNGKVA
+821 AVNNGVVST
-829 DMTETSP
+829 MTEDSP
-836 FYDVVTS
+836 FYDVVTT
-843 NSLANDD
+843 NGLANDD

-884 VDTYDKDGTL
+884 VDANDPNGQY
-894 TPMQLKYNNPGV
+894 TPMQLKYNNPDV
-906 NFGGV
+906 NFGGI

-918 YKNVYDVTNYNS
+918 YKNVYDATNYDS
-930 SLDNAEGYTGDVDST
+930 SLDSSEGYTGDTDSSLT
-945 LETNN
+945 TSDK
-950 NVAYFAELVSVSAGH
+950 VAYFAELVSVSAGH

-991 IEISNK
+991 IEISNKQ